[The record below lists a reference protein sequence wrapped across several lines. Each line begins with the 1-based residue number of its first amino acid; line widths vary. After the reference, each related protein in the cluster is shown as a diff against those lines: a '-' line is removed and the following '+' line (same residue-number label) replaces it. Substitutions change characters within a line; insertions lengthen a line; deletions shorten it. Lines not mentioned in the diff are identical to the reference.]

1 MKMTLVGLL
10 TKHKQNEGAKGI
22 FVFAHK
28 TIHFPLLFLWN
39 KTITKYAKNLKA
51 LTGLDSTIPKKK
63 QLEIR
68 DALVQ
73 YLKST
78 KLINKL

>member
-1 MKMTLVGLL
+1 MDFCICAQNYPLSPVVLV
-10 TKHKQNEGAKGI
+10 KQ
-22 FVFAHK
+22 
-28 TIHFPLLFLWN
+28 
-39 KTITKYAKNLKA
+39 TITKYAKNLKA

-78 KLINKL
+78 KLINIL